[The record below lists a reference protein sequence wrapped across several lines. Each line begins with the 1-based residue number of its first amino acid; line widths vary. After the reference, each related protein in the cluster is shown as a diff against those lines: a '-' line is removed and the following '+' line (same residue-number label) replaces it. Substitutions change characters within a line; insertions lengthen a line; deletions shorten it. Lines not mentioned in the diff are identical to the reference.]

1 MMLGV
6 EEEEESSECS
16 SGCQSGWTM
25 YLDQS
30 YEPATSLPFKK
41 AGSIQQEE
49 MERKEEEEEEEEEE
63 EDLSMVSDASSGP
76 PHFHEEDDNCY
87 YSHSNTCYNGNGCLF
102 YASTLPTAS
111 AAALAKNGDKRR
123 RVESKQKREAASLLD
138 DTASSPLFSFPN
150 VCMPFGISS
159 SSLSLIFFTCGL
171 LSLQTSF
178 NATTNNVKP
187 SMENV
192 LEFSCGFSA
201 THFKGKSA
209 LQKQMGYLHS
219 SAPVKPTPAR
229 PVCRDESEKKIW

>member
-6 EEEEESSECS
+6 EEEESSECS

-30 YEPATSLPFKK
+30 YEPATSLPFQK
-41 AGSIQQEE
+41 AGCIEQEE
-49 MERKEEEEEEEEEE
+49 EMEEEEEEE

-76 PHFHEEDDNCY
+76 PHFREEDYNCY
-87 YSHSNTCYNGNGCLF
+87 CSHSNACYNGNGCLF

-111 AAALAKNGDKRR
+111 AAALAGNGDKRR
-123 RVESKQKREAASLLD
+123 RVESKQQRESASLLD
-138 DTASSPLFSFPN
+138 DTASSPLFSFPD
-150 VCMPFGISS
+150 VCMLFAISS
-159 SSLSLIFFTCGL
+159 SSLGLMLFTFGL

-178 NATTNNVKP
+178 NAATNNVKA
-187 SMENV
+187 SVENV

>member
-6 EEEEESSECS
+6 EADEESSECS

-30 YEPATSLPFKK
+30 DEPPTSLPFEK
-41 AGSIQQEE
+41 AASIEQ
-49 MERKEEEEEEEEEE
+49 EEEEE

-76 PHFHEEDDNCY
+76 PHFPEEDDNCY
-87 YSHSNTCYNGNGCLF
+87 YSHSNTCYNGTGCLF

-111 AAALAKNGDKRR
+111 AAALAKNGGKRR
-123 RVESKQKREAASLLD
+123 RVEGNEQRESSSLLD
-138 DTASSPLFSFPN
+138 DTASSPLFSFPD
-150 VCMPFGISS
+150 
-159 SSLSLIFFTCGL
+159 
-171 LSLQTSF
+171 TSF
-178 NATTNNVKP
+178 NATSNNVRP

-209 LQKQMGYLHS
+209 LHKQMRYLHS
-219 SAPVKPTPAR
+219 SAPAKPTPAR
-229 PVCRDESEKKIW
+229 PVCRDESERKLW

>member
-6 EEEEESSECS
+6 EEEESSECS

-30 YEPATSLPFKK
+30 YEPATSLPFQK
-41 AGSIQQEE
+41 AGCIEQEE
-49 MERKEEEEEEEEEE
+49 EMEEEEEEE

-76 PHFHEEDDNCY
+76 PHFREEDYNCY
-87 YSHSNTCYNGNGCLF
+87 CSHSNACYNGNGCLF

-111 AAALAKNGDKRR
+111 AAALAGNGDKRR
-123 RVESKQKREAASLLD
+123 RVESKQQRESASLLD
-138 DTASSPLFSFPN
+138 DTASSPLFSFPD
-150 VCMPFGISS
+150 
-159 SSLSLIFFTCGL
+159 
-171 LSLQTSF
+171 TSF
-178 NATTNNVKP
+178 NAATNNVKA
-187 SMENV
+187 SVENV

>member
-1 MMLGV
+1 MPV
-6 EEEEESSECS
+6 W
-16 SGCQSGWTM
+16 WTM

-30 YEPATSLPFKK
+30 YEPATSLPFQK
-41 AGSIQQEE
+41 AGCIEQEE
-49 MERKEEEEEEEEEE
+49 EMEEEEEE

-76 PHFHEEDDNCY
+76 PHFREEDYNCY
-87 YSHSNTCYNGNGCLF
+87 CSHSNTCYNGNGCLF

-111 AAALAKNGDKRR
+111 AAALAGNGDKRR
-123 RVESKQKREAASLLD
+123 RVESKQQRESASLLD
-138 DTASSPLFSFPN
+138 DTASSPLFSFPD
-150 VCMPFGISS
+150 
-159 SSLSLIFFTCGL
+159 
-171 LSLQTSF
+171 TSF
-178 NATTNNVKP
+178 NAATNNVKA
-187 SMENV
+187 SVENV

>member
-1 MMLGV
+1 MMLGW

-30 YEPATSLPFKK
+30 DEPPTSLPFKV
-41 AGSIQQEE
+41 AASIEQEG
-49 MERKEEEEEEEEEE
+49 EEEE

-76 PHFHEEDDNCY
+76 PHFPEEDENHY
-87 YSHSNTCYNGNGCLF
+87 YSHPNTCYNGNGCLF

-111 AAALAKNGDKRR
+111 AAPLANNGGKRR
-123 RVESKQKREAASLLD
+123 RVEGKEQRESSSPLD

-150 VCMPFGISS
+150 
-159 SSLSLIFFTCGL
+159 
-171 LSLQTSF
+171 TSF
-178 NATTNNVKP
+178 NATSNNVKP

-209 LQKQMGYLHS
+209 LHKQMGYLHS
-219 SAPVKPTPAR
+219 SAPATPTPAR
-229 PVCRDESEKKIW
+229 PVCRDESERKIW